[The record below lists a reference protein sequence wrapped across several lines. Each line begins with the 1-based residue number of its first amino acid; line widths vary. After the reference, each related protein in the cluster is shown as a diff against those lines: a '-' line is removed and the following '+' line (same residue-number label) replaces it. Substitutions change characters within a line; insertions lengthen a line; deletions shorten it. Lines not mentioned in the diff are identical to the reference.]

1 LTELFGRRSFML
13 SGKHLLGLEKA
24 KKSDIEIILDTAD
37 SFKEI
42 IDRDVKKVPT
52 LRGKS
57 VVNLFYE
64 PSTRTRT
71 SFELAGKYLSADTI
85 NFASSGSS
93 VQKGETL
100 KDTAKTLEMMGVD
113 AVVIRH
119 SSSGAANYLCNHI
132 NASVINAGDGTHEHP
147 TQALLDMLTVRE
159 RKGTLSGLKVA
170 IFGDILHSR
179 VARSNIFGFTKMGS
193 EVFVA
198 GPSTLMPVDIE
209 KTGAK
214 LAKTLDEAIKDA
226 DVVIALRIQLERQ
239 QNGLFPTVREYAKF
253 FGLDRSKLAL
263 AKPDALLLHPGPV
276 NRGVELTSEVIDGN
290 QSVINYQVKS
300 GVAVRMAVLYHLIGG
315 SR

>member
-1 LTELFGRRSFML
+1 ML
-13 SGKHLLGLEKA
+13 SQKHLLGLENLQKA
-24 KKSDIEIILDTAD
+24 DIELLLETAE

-57 VVNLFYE
+57 IVNLFYE

-85 NFASSGSS
+85 NFTPSASS
-93 VQKGETL
+93 VRKGETL
-100 KDTAKTLEMMGVD
+100 KDTAKTIEMMGVD
-113 AVVIRH
+113 AVIIRH
-119 SSSGAANYLCNHI
+119 SSSGAASYLSRHVT
-132 NASVINAGDGTHEHP
+132 ASVINAGDGTHEHP
-147 TQALLDMLTVRE
+147 TQALLDMFTVKE
-159 RKGTLSGLKVA
+159 KKGTLSGLKVA

-198 GPSTLMPVDIE
+198 GPSTLMPPDIE
-209 KTGAK
+209 QMGAK
-214 LAKTLDEAIKDA
+214 PVKTIEEAVRDA

-239 QNGLFPTVREYAKF
+239 QKGLFPTIREYSKF
-253 FGLDRSKLAL
+253 FGLNKDKLAL
-263 AKPDALLLHPGPV
+263 AKSDAILLHPGPV
-276 NRGVELTSEVIDGN
+276 NRGIELTSEVIDGS
-290 QSVINYQVKS
+290 QSVINQQVKN

-315 SR
+315 SRE

>member
-1 LTELFGRRSFML
+1 ML
-13 SGKHLLGLEKA
+13 SEKHLLGLEHI
-24 KKSDIEIILDTAD
+24 KKSDIELILDTAD

-42 IDRDVKKVPT
+42 LDRDVKKVPT

-57 VVNLFYE
+57 IVNLFYE

-85 NFASSGSS
+85 NFTSSASS

-100 KDTAKTLEMMGVD
+100 KDTAKTLEMMGID

-119 SSSGAANYLCNHI
+119 SSSGAANYLCNHVK
-132 NASVINAGDGTHEHP
+132 ASVINAGDGTHEHP

-159 RKGTLSGLKVA
+159 RKDTLSGLKVA
-170 IFGDILHSR
+170 ICGDILHSR
-179 VARSNIFGFTKMGS
+179 VARSDIFGFTKMGS
-193 EVFVA
+193 DVYVA

-214 LAKTLDEAIKDA
+214 LAATIEEAVENA

-239 QNGLFPTVREYAKF
+239 KKGLFPTVREYCKF
-253 FGLDRSKLAL
+253 FGLNKDKLDL
-263 AKPDALLLHPGPV
+263 AKQDALLLHPGPV
-276 NRGVELTSEVIDGN
+276 NRGIELTSEIIDGS
-290 QSVINYQVKS
+290 QSVINEQVKS

>member
-1 LTELFGRRSFML
+1 ML

-193 EVFVA
+193 EVYVA

>member
-1 LTELFGRRSFML
+1 ML
-13 SGKHLLGLEKA
+13 SEKHLLGLEHI
-24 KKSDIEIILDTAD
+24 KKSDIELILDTAD

-42 IDRDVKKVPT
+42 LDRDVKKVPT

-57 VVNLFYE
+57 IVNLFYE

-85 NFASSGSS
+85 NFTSSASS

-100 KDTAKTLEMMGVD
+100 KDTAKTLEMMGID

-119 SSSGAANYLCNHI
+119 SSSGAANYLCNHVK
-132 NASVINAGDGTHEHP
+132 ASVINAGDGTHEHP

-193 EVFVA
+193 DVYVA

-214 LAKTLDEAIKDA
+214 LAATVEEAVENA

-239 QNGLFPTVREYAKF
+239 KKGLFPTVREYCKF
-253 FGLDRSKLAL
+253 FGLNKDKLDL
-263 AKPDALLLHPGPV
+263 AKKDAILLHPGPV
-276 NRGVELTSEVIDGN
+276 NRGIELTSEIIDGC
-290 QSVINYQVKS
+290 QSVINEQVKS

>member
-1 LTELFGRRSFML
+1 ML
-13 SGKHLLGLEKA
+13 SKKHLLGLENV
-24 KKSDIEIILDTAD
+24 KKSDIELILDTAE

-57 VVNLFYE
+57 IVNLFYE

-85 NFASSGSS
+85 NFSSS
-93 VQKGETL
+93 VSSVRKGETL

-119 SSSGAANYLCNHI
+119 SSSGAASYLSQHI
-132 NASVINAGDGTHEHP
+132 KASVINAGDGTHEHP

-159 RKGTLSGLKVA
+159 KKGTLSGLKVA

-198 GPSTLMPVDIE
+198 GPSTLMPPHIE
-209 KTGAK
+209 QMGAK
-214 LAKTLDEAIKDA
+214 PVKTIEEAVQDA
-226 DVVIALRIQLERQ
+226 DIVIALRIQLERQ
-239 QNGLFPTVREYAKF
+239 QKGLFPTVREYSKF
-253 FGLDRSKLAL
+253 FGLNKNKLAL

-276 NRGVELTSEVIDGN
+276 NRGIELTSEIIDGEN
-290 QSVINYQVKS
+290 SVINQQVKN

>member
-1 LTELFGRRSFML
+1 ML
-13 SGKHLLGLEKA
+13 SQKHLLGLENVEKR
-24 KKSDIEIILDTAD
+24 DIELILDTAE

-85 NFASSGSS
+85 NFSSSGSS
-93 VQKGETL
+93 VQKGESL
-100 KDTAKTLEMMGVD
+100 KDTAKTLEMMGID

-119 SSSGAANYLCNHI
+119 SSSGAAEFLSRHVGVP
-132 NASVINAGDGTHEHP
+132 VINAGDGTHEHP

-159 RKGTLSGLKVA
+159 KIGRLSGLKVA
-170 IFGDILHSR
+170 VLGDILHSR

-193 EVFVA
+193 EVYVA
-198 GPSTLMPVDIE
+198 GPATLMPKEIE
-209 KTGAK
+209 RLGAK
-214 LAKTLDEAIKDA
+214 LAKNMDEAVEGA
-226 DVVIALRIQLERQ
+226 DVVMALRIQLERQ
-239 QNGLFPTVREYAKF
+239 KKGLFPSQREYAKF
-253 FGLDRSKLAL
+253 FGVDKIRLSL

-276 NRGVELTSEVIDGN
+276 NRGVELSSEVMDGDR
-290 QSVINYQVKS
+290 SVINEQVKS
-300 GVAVRMAVLYHLIGG
+300 GVAIRMAVLYLLIGG
-315 SR
+315 AAQ

>member
-1 LTELFGRRSFML
+1 ML
-13 SGKHLLGLEKA
+13 SQKHLLGLENV
-24 KKSDIEIILDTAD
+24 KKSDIELLLDTAE

-42 IDRDVKKVPT
+42 MDRDVKKVPT

-57 VVNLFYE
+57 IVNLFYE

-85 NFASSGSS
+85 NFTSSASS
-93 VQKGETL
+93 VRKGESL

-113 AVVIRH
+113 AVIIRH
-119 SSSGAANYLCNHI
+119 SSSGAASYLTRHVS
-132 NASVINAGDGTHEHP
+132 ASVINAGDGTHEHP

-170 IFGDILHSR
+170 IIGDILHSR

-193 EVFVA
+193 EVYVA
-198 GPSTLMPVDIE
+198 GPSTLMLPDIE
-209 KTGAK
+209 QTGAK
-214 LAKTLDEAIKDA
+214 LAETIEEAVKYA

-239 QNGLFPTVREYAKF
+239 QKALFPTIREYARL
-253 FGLDRSKLAL
+253 FGLNRDKLAL
-263 AKPDALLLHPGPV
+263 ARPDALLLHPGPV
-276 NRGVELTSEVIDGN
+276 NRGIELTSEIIDGP
-290 QSVINYQVKS
+290 QSVINQQVRS
-300 GVAVRMAVLYHLIGG
+300 GVAVRMSVLYHLIGG

>member
-1 LTELFGRRSFML
+1 ML

-132 NASVINAGDGTHEHP
+132 NASIINAGDGTHEHP

>member
-1 LTELFGRRSFML
+1 ML
-13 SGKHLLGLEKA
+13 SQKHLLGLENLQ
-24 KKSDIEIILDTAD
+24 KSDIELLLDTAE

-42 IDRDVKKVPT
+42 LERDVKKVPT

-57 VVNLFYE
+57 IVNLFYE

-85 NFASSGSS
+85 NFSSS
-93 VQKGETL
+93 VSSVRKGESL
-100 KDTAKTLEMMGVD
+100 KDTAKTLEMMGID

-119 SSSGAANYLCNHI
+119 SSSGAASYLTRHL

-198 GPSTLMPVDIE
+198 GPSTLMPPNIE
-209 KTGAK
+209 EMGAK
-214 LAKTLDEAIKDA
+214 VVRTIEDAIKDA

-239 QNGLFPTVREYAKF
+239 QKALFPTIREYAKF
-253 FGLDRSKLAL
+253 FGLNKEKLAL

-276 NRGVELTSEVIDGN
+276 NRGVELSSDIIDGP
-290 QSVINYQVKS
+290 QSVINQQVKS
-300 GVAVRMAVLYHLIGG
+300 GVAVRMSVLYHLIGG
-315 SR
+315 SRQ

>member
-1 LTELFGRRSFML
+1 ML

-214 LAKTLDEAIKDA
+214 LAKTIDEAIKDA

>member
-1 LTELFGRRSFML
+1 ML
-13 SGKHLLGLEKA
+13 SVKHLLGLQNL
-24 KKSDIEIILDTAD
+24 KKSDIEIILNTAD

-42 IDRDVKKVPT
+42 LERDVKKVPT

-64 PSTRTRT
+64 ASTRTRT

-85 NFASSGSS
+85 NFSSSGSS

-100 KDTAKTLEMMGVD
+100 KDTAKTLEMMGID
-113 AVVIRH
+113 AVIIRH
-119 SSSGAANYLCNHI
+119 SSSGAANYLCNHLD
-132 NASVINAGDGTHEHP
+132 ASIINAGDGTHEHP
-147 TQALLDMLTVRE
+147 TQALLDMLAVRE
-159 RKGTLSGLKVA
+159 RKGALSGLKVA

-193 EVFVA
+193 EVYVA

-214 LAKTLDEAIKDA
+214 LAKTVEEAIEDA
-226 DVVIALRIQLERQ
+226 DIVMALRLQLERQ
-239 QNGLFPTVREYAKF
+239 KKGLFPTAREYTKF
-253 FGLDRSKLAL
+253 FGLNKDKLSL
-263 AKPDALLLHPGPV
+263 AKPNALLLHPGPV
-276 NRGVELTSEVIDGN
+276 NRGIELSSDVIDSG
-290 QSVINYQVKS
+290 QSVINYQVRC

>member
-1 LTELFGRRSFML
+1 ML
-13 SGKHLLGLEKA
+13 SEKHLLGLEHI
-24 KKSDIEIILDTAD
+24 KKSDIELILDTAD

-42 IDRDVKKVPT
+42 LDRDVKKVPT

-57 VVNLFYE
+57 IVNLFYE

-85 NFASSGSS
+85 NFTSSASS

-100 KDTAKTLEMMGVD
+100 KDTAKTLEMMGID

-119 SSSGAANYLCNHI
+119 SSSGAANYLCNHVK
-132 NASVINAGDGTHEHP
+132 ASVINAGDGTHEHP

-170 IFGDILHSR
+170 ICGDILHSR
-179 VARSNIFGFTKMGS
+179 VARSDIFGFTKMGS
-193 EVFVA
+193 DVYVA

-214 LAKTLDEAIKDA
+214 LAATIEEAVENA

-239 QNGLFPTVREYAKF
+239 KKGLFPTVREYCKF
-253 FGLDRSKLAL
+253 FGLNKDKLDL
-263 AKPDALLLHPGPV
+263 AKQDALLLHPGPV
-276 NRGVELTSEVIDGN
+276 NRGIELTSEIIDGC
-290 QSVINYQVKS
+290 QSVINEQVKS
-300 GVAVRMAVLYHLIGG
+300 GVAIRMAVLYHLIGG

>member
-1 LTELFGRRSFML
+1 ML
-13 SGKHLLGLEKA
+13 SKKHLLGIENLQ
-24 KKSDIEIILDTAD
+24 KSDIELLLDTAE

-57 VVNLFYE
+57 IVNLFYE

-85 NFASSGSS
+85 NFASSASS
-93 VQKGETL
+93 VRKGETL

-119 SSSGAANYLCNHI
+119 GSSGAASYLSHHI
-132 NASVINAGDGTHEHP
+132 TASVINAGDGTHEHP

-179 VARSNIFGFTKMGS
+179 VARSNIYGFTKMGS

-198 GPSTLMPVDIE
+198 GPSTLMPPNIE
-209 KTGAK
+209 EMGAK
-214 LAKTLDEAIKDA
+214 VAKTIEEAIQDA
-226 DVVIALRIQLERQ
+226 DVVMALRIQLERQ
-239 QNGLFPTVREYAKF
+239 QKGLFPTIREYSKF
-253 FGLDRSKLAL
+253 FGLNKEKLDL
-263 AKPDALLLHPGPV
+263 AKSDALLLHPGPV
-276 NRGVELTSEVIDGN
+276 NRGIELTSEVIDGSK
-290 QSVINYQVKS
+290 SVINQQVKC
-300 GVAVRMAVLYHLIGG
+300 GVAARMAVLYHLIGG

>member
-1 LTELFGRRSFML
+1 
-13 SGKHLLGLEKA
+13 
-24 KKSDIEIILDTAD
+24 
-37 SFKEI
+37 
-42 IDRDVKKVPT
+42 
-52 LRGKS
+52 
-57 VVNLFYE
+57 
-64 PSTRTRT
+64 
-71 SFELAGKYLSADTI
+71 
-85 NFASSGSS
+85 
-93 VQKGETL
+93 
-100 KDTAKTLEMMGVD
+100 
-113 AVVIRH
+113 
-119 SSSGAANYLCNHI
+119 LCNHI
-132 NASVINAGDGTHEHP
+132 NASIINAGDGTHEHP

>member
-1 LTELFGRRSFML
+1 ML
-13 SGKHLLGLEKA
+13 SEKHLLGLEHI
-24 KKSDIEIILDTAD
+24 KKSDIELILDTAD

-42 IDRDVKKVPT
+42 LDRDVKKVPT

-57 VVNLFYE
+57 IVNLFYE

-85 NFASSGSS
+85 NFTSSASS

-100 KDTAKTLEMMGVD
+100 KDTAKTLEMMGID

-119 SSSGAANYLCNHI
+119 SSSGAANYLCNHVK
-132 NASVINAGDGTHEHP
+132 ASVINAGDGTHEHP

-159 RKGTLSGLKVA
+159 RKDTLSGLKVA
-170 IFGDILHSR
+170 ICGDILHSR
-179 VARSNIFGFTKMGS
+179 VARSDIFGFTKMGS
-193 EVFVA
+193 DVYVA

-214 LAKTLDEAIKDA
+214 LAATIEEAVENA

-239 QNGLFPTVREYAKF
+239 KKGLFPTVREYCKF
-253 FGLDRSKLAL
+253 FGLNKDKLDL
-263 AKPDALLLHPGPV
+263 AKQDALVLHPGPV
-276 NRGVELTSEVIDGN
+276 NRGIELTSEIIDGC
-290 QSVINYQVKS
+290 QSVINEQVKS

>member
-1 LTELFGRRSFML
+1 ML
-13 SGKHLLGLEKA
+13 SGKHLLGLQQA
-24 KKSDIEIILDTAD
+24 KKSDIQKILDTAE

-85 NFASSGSS
+85 NFTSSASS
-93 VQKGETL
+93 VKKGETL

-113 AVVIRH
+113 AVVMRH
-119 SSSGAANYLCNHI
+119 SSSGAASYLSNHVS
-132 NASVINAGDGTHEHP
+132 ASVINAGDGTHEHP

-193 EVFVA
+193 DVYVA
-198 GPSTLMPVDIE
+198 GPSTLMPVEIE
-209 KTGAK
+209 KTGAI
-214 LAKTLDEAIKDA
+214 LTDTIQEAIEDA

-239 QNGLFPTVREYAKF
+239 KKGLFPTVREYTKF
-253 FGLDRSKLAL
+253 FGLNKDKLNL

-276 NRGVELTSEVIDGN
+276 NRGIELTSEIIDGN
-290 QSVINYQVKS
+290 QSVINQQVKS

>member
-1 LTELFGRRSFML
+1 LEGLLGRRSFML
-13 SGKHLLGLEKA
+13 SGKHLLGLEQA

-132 NASVINAGDGTHEHP
+132 NASIINAGDGTHEHP

>member
-1 LTELFGRRSFML
+1 ML
-13 SGKHLLGLEKA
+13 SEKHLLGLEHI
-24 KKSDIEIILDTAD
+24 KKSDIELILDTAD

-42 IDRDVKKVPT
+42 LDRDVKKVPT

-57 VVNLFYE
+57 IVNLFYE

-85 NFASSGSS
+85 NFTSSASS

-100 KDTAKTLEMMGVD
+100 KDTAKTLEMMGID

-119 SSSGAANYLCNHI
+119 SSSGAANYLCNHVK
-132 NASVINAGDGTHEHP
+132 ASVINAGDGTHEHP

-170 IFGDILHSR
+170 ICGDILHSR
-179 VARSNIFGFTKMGS
+179 VARSDIFGFTKMGS
-193 EVFVA
+193 DVYVA

-214 LAKTLDEAIKDA
+214 LAATIEEAVENA

-239 QNGLFPTVREYAKF
+239 KKGLFPTVREYCKF
-253 FGLDRSKLAL
+253 FGLNKDKLDL
-263 AKPDALLLHPGPV
+263 AKQDVLLLHPGPV
-276 NRGVELTSEVIDGN
+276 NRGIELTSEIIDGS
-290 QSVINYQVKS
+290 QSVINEQVKS

>member
-1 LTELFGRRSFML
+1 ML

-132 NASVINAGDGTHEHP
+132 NASIINAGDGTHEHP

-315 SR
+315 SRL

>member
-1 LTELFGRRSFML
+1 ML
-13 SGKHLLGLEKA
+13 SKKHLLGLENV
-24 KKSDIEIILDTAD
+24 KKFDIELILDTAE

-57 VVNLFYE
+57 IVNLFYE

-85 NFASSGSS
+85 NFTSS
-93 VQKGETL
+93 VSSVRKGETL

-119 SSSGAANYLCNHI
+119 SSSGAANYLSRHI
-132 NASVINAGDGTHEHP
+132 TASVINAGDGTHEHP

-159 RKGTLSGLKVA
+159 RKGTLSELKVA

-193 EVFVA
+193 EVYVA
-198 GPSTLMPVDIE
+198 GPSTLMPPNIE
-209 KTGAK
+209 QMGAK
-214 LAKTLDEAIKDA
+214 VAKTIEEAIQDA

-239 QNGLFPTVREYAKF
+239 QKALFPTIREYAKF
-253 FGLDRSKLAL
+253 FGLNKDKLAL

-276 NRGVELTSEVIDGN
+276 NRGIELTSEIIDGTK
-290 QSVINYQVKS
+290 SVINQQVKS

>member
-1 LTELFGRRSFML
+1 ML
-13 SGKHLLGLEKA
+13 SQKNLLGLENMTQQ
-24 KKSDIEIILDTAD
+24 DIELILDTAD

-52 LRGKS
+52 LRGKC

-85 NFASSGSS
+85 NFSSSTSS
-93 VQKGETL
+93 VQKGESL
-100 KDTAKTLEMMGVD
+100 KDTAKTLEMMGID

-119 SSSGAANYLCNHI
+119 SSSGAAEFLSEHVS
-132 NASVINAGDGTHEHP
+132 AAVINAGDGTHEHP

-159 RKGTLSGLKVA
+159 KKGTLKGLKVA
-170 IFGDILHSR
+170 ILGDILYSR

-193 EVFVA
+193 SVYVA
-198 GPSTLMPVDIE
+198 GPQTLMPPAIE

-214 LAKTLDEAIKDA
+214 VAKSIDEAVEGA
-226 DVVIALRIQLERQ
+226 DVVMALRIQLERQ
-239 QNGLFPTVREYAKF
+239 KKGLFPSQREYSRL
-253 FGLDRSKLAL
+253 FGIDKKRLSL

-276 NRGVELTSEVIDGN
+276 NRGVEITSEIMDGT
-290 QSVINYQVKS
+290 QSVINEQVKN
-300 GVAVRMAVLYHLIGG
+300 GVAVRMAVLYLLIGG
-315 SR
+315 AGR

>member
-1 LTELFGRRSFML
+1 ML
-13 SGKHLLGLEKA
+13 SGKHLLGLQQA
-24 KKSDIEIILDTAD
+24 KKSDIQKILDTAE

-85 NFASSGSS
+85 NFTSSASS
-93 VQKGETL
+93 VKKGETL

-113 AVVIRH
+113 AVVMRH
-119 SSSGAANYLCNHI
+119 SSSGAASYLSNHVS
-132 NASVINAGDGTHEHP
+132 ASVINAGDGTHEHP

-193 EVFVA
+193 DVYVA
-198 GPSTLMPVDIE
+198 GPSTLMPVEIE
-209 KTGAK
+209 KTGAI
-214 LAKTLDEAIKDA
+214 LTDTIQEAIEDA

-239 QNGLFPTVREYAKF
+239 KKGFPTV
-253 FGLDRSKLAL
+253 
-263 AKPDALLLHPGPV
+263 
-276 NRGVELTSEVIDGN
+276 
-290 QSVINYQVKS
+290 
-300 GVAVRMAVLYHLIGG
+300 
-315 SR
+315 

>member
-1 LTELFGRRSFML
+1 ML
-13 SGKHLLGLEKA
+13 SEKHLLGLEHI
-24 KKSDIEIILDTAD
+24 KKSDIELILDTAD

-42 IDRDVKKVPT
+42 LDRDVKKVPT

-57 VVNLFYE
+57 IVNLFYE

-85 NFASSGSS
+85 NFTSSASS

-100 KDTAKTLEMMGVD
+100 KDTAKTLEMMGID

-119 SSSGAANYLCNHI
+119 SSSGAANYLCNHVK
-132 NASVINAGDGTHEHP
+132 ASVINAGDGTHEHP

-193 EVFVA
+193 DVYVA

-214 LAKTLDEAIKDA
+214 LAATVEEAVENA

-239 QNGLFPTVREYAKF
+239 KKGLFPTVREYCKF
-253 FGLDRSKLAL
+253 FGLNKDKLDL
-263 AKPDALLLHPGPV
+263 AKQDALLLHPGPV
-276 NRGVELTSEVIDGN
+276 NRGIELTSEIIDGS
-290 QSVINYQVKS
+290 QSVINEQVKS